1 MRARAFR
8 PGQDAVERALGSIL
22 AADARGRDGHIV
34 LRKGTLL
41 GEEHHALLLGLA
53 GSELHLVD
61 LDDGELPQEEVA
73 RRLAHALA
81 GPGTLVDAP
90 QQGQSRLRAAWRG
103 LLRVDGASIRRLN
116 ALPGVLCFTLP
127 DAQVVLEGD
136 EVAGVKGASL
146 ATPERVVATAEAITR
161 EAGPVLSVAAFAR
174 RSVAVV
180 ISERLEA
187 RGRALVAEAVRRK
200 VEWYGSALVGVSEV
214 AHAVEPVARQLR
226 ADRERGADLILVS
239 GANALDPL
247 DPVLVATASLGGAV
261 LRTGVPAHPGSMVW
275 VASLGSATV
284 LGVATCAGFGR
295 NTSLDLVLPRVLAG
309 EDPARAVD
317 ELGYGGLVEGPQAAW
332 RFPPYERGRAAR
344 VLEEATAS

>member
-41 GEEHHALLLGLA
+41 GEEHHAVLLGLA

-146 ATPERVVATAEAITR
+146 ATPERVVATAEAIAR

-180 ISERLEA
+180 VTERLEA

-226 ADRERGADLILVS
+226 ADRERGALILVS

-317 ELGYGGLVEGPQAAW
+317 ELGYGGLVEGPRAAW

-344 VLEEATAS
+344 ALEEATAS